1 MSSIDAKKKNDSASV
16 AGGISGNNS
25 LYSIFFF
32 LISTWRR
39 HNDLP
44 WQLVLYVDNKL
55 QDIDLNVRPNF
66 NITHTDIPRLRAG
79 LVGAQVSSTGA
90 KLDLFEGKE
99 GGGARVFL
107 LCVLEVEVPP
117 LVCEEAR

>member
-1 MSSIDAKKKNDSASV
+1 MV
-16 AGGISGNNS
+16 F
-25 LYSIFFF
+25 IFFCF
-32 LISTWRR
+32 ISTWRR

-90 KLDLFEGKE
+90 KLDFFWGEGG